1 MALIIRWPGER
12 RCPNKILSYVFCPRH
27 HDHAIRLPS
36 HWSVAAAA
44 AAAATL
50 RYKNMDIDFMMQKF
64 HLVTALRSL
73 SWQAC
78 LIPEQCTRH
87 RTPCKIPNYYV
98 VTSSSMSSEG
108 DPKLGHITQPL
119 DRHTGRHSFIHWIGY
134 TRLLRGRNHL
144 TPHFFHTVTVVGTS
158 SWFPDSHLLVSLYS
172 VLGKH

>member
-1 MALIIRWPGER
+1 
-12 RCPNKILSYVFCPRH
+12 
-27 HDHAIRLPS
+27 
-36 HWSVAAAA
+36 
-44 AAAATL
+44 
-50 RYKNMDIDFMMQKF
+50 MDIDFMMQKF

-172 VLGKH
+172 VLGKHYAHQVTRPLNPFA